1 MRYFLYTE
9 KLSHNHCKFIKK
21 KFCQTVLIY
30 LYNRIISQVD
40 KGNRV
45 HIAYISLRG
54 LIQAIHMNKPQKYD
68 LEEISVNQVFNWLGK
83 RG

>member
-1 MRYFLYTE
+1 MYTE
-9 KLSHNHCKFIKK
+9 KLSQNHCKFIKK

-30 LYNRIISQVD
+30 LYNRITSQVD

-45 HIAYISLRG
+45 YIAYISLRV
-54 LIQAIHMNKPQKYD
+54 LIQAIHINKPQKYD
-68 LEEISVNQVFNWLGK
+68 LEEISVNQVFNQLGK